1 MWSEI
6 VGNVKR
12 FAGASGTVA
21 IPAGGHVIGIT
32 AHCTSAG
39 TVAIWDGAG
48 GVVTIPVPASTWFVY
63 DPKHLNTT
71 ANGSTSAADQR
82 QIVFTTTDSYFVE
95 VVLPSGS

>member
-12 FAGASGTVA
+12 FAGASGTVT
-21 IPAGGHVIGIT
+21 IPKGGHVIAIN

-39 TVAIWDGAG
+39 TVAFWDGVG
-48 GVVTIPVPASTWFVY
+48 GTVTIPVPASTWWIY
-63 DPKHLNTT
+63 DPKHLGTT
-71 ANGSTSAADQR
+71 ANAATGYD
-82 QIVFTTTDSYFVE
+82 IVFTTTDSYFVE